1 MKDQKIFVGSAS
13 HRWNDPFT
21 YAIGTTQSEVDEYL
35 KEASIEESKNHLDAC
50 ESEYHRNIVIRDWS
64 EDMTVFEDYRGAE
77 IPVNDNGDQI
87 IKGSRPGEWIGNEFA
102 LFYVDLFSVELD
114 EAAWDHCNCYLAEDI
129 TFGSY
134 EIDSVEQ
141 FGSLMNDEEVIKLG
155 ILDEIYITSD
165 IEEHNGKINLV
176 ASYDPFTANGFNN
189 PIVEVRMSYMD
200 YSFDAAT
207 ATELIVYELLDE
219 IDETLIAI
227 EDVSI
232 MAGQAK
238 DFIALIKQY

>member
-35 KEASIEESKNHLDAC
+35 RESSIEESKNHLDAC
-50 ESEYHRNIVIRDWS
+50 ESEYHRNIVIRNWS
-64 EDMTVFEDYRGAE
+64 EDMTVFEDYRGSE
-77 IPVNDNGDQI
+77 IPVDDNGDQI
-87 IKGSRPGEWIGNEFA
+87 IKGSRPNEWIGDEFA
-102 LFYVDLFSVELD
+102 VFYVDLFSVELD
-114 EAAWDHCNCYLAEDI
+114 ESAWDHCNCYLAEDI
-129 TFGSY
+129 TYGSY
-134 EIDSVEQ
+134 EIDTVEQ
-141 FGSLMNDEEVIKLG
+141 FGSLMNDEKVIKLG

-165 IEEHNGKINLV
+165 IVRHNGKINLV
-176 ASYDPFTANGFNN
+176 ASYEPFTDNGFNN
-189 PIVEVRMSYMD
+189 PNSVEVRMGYVD
-200 YSFDAAT
+200 YSFDA

-227 EDVSI
+227 EDGSI

-238 DFIALIKQY
+238 DFIA